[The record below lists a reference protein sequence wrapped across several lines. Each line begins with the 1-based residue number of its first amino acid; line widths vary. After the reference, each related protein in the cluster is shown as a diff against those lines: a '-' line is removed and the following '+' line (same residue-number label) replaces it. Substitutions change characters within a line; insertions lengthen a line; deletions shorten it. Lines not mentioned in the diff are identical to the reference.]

1 MSVLIEGPD
10 GAGKTTLI
18 KQLMEDMPDLR
29 LMGRFCTSEGG
40 PIDDLFPEV
49 RARMSEFG
57 LPSALFDRHPLWSEY
72 IYSHELGRPIA
83 PGFLTSAAR
92 SLTRTMKREC
102 MVILCMPP
110 LERVRANLGH
120 EEQMPG
126 VTEHIDRIYEGYAIR
141 GSQYTGR
148 VFWYNYTYA
157 PSYRDVL
164 NETRQYV
171 SFHHIGKKGV

>member
-1 MSVLIEGPD
+1 MSVLVEGSD

-18 KQLMEDMPDLR
+18 KQLMEDIPELR

-49 RARMSEFG
+49 KARAHEFKIP
-57 LPSALFDRHPLWSEY
+57 LALFDRHPLWSEY
-72 IYSHELGRPIA
+72 IYSHELHRPIA
-83 PGFLTSAAR
+83 PGFIAPSAR
-92 SLTRTMKREC
+92 SLTRVMKHNC

-110 LERVRANLGH
+110 LGRVQANLGH

-126 VTEHIDRIYEGYAIR
+126 VAEHIGRIYEGYAIR
-141 GSQYTGR
+141 GTQYTGR
-148 VFWYNYTYA
+148 LYWYDYTHA
-157 PSYRDVL
+157 PSYHDLL

-171 SFHHIGKKGV
+171 SFHHLGKGI

>member
-18 KQLMEDMPDLR
+18 RHLMEDMPDLR
-29 LMGRFCTSEGG
+29 LMDRFCTSKGG
-40 PIDDLFPEV
+40 PVDDLFPEV
-49 RARMSEFG
+49 RARSSEFSI
-57 LPSALFDRHPLWSEY
+57 PAALFDRHPLWSEY

-83 PGFLTSAAR
+83 PGFITPTAR
-92 SLTRTMKREC
+92 SLTRVMKQQC

-110 LERVRANLGH
+110 LERVQANLGH

-126 VTEHIDRIYEGYAIR
+126 VAEHIGRIYEGYAIR
-141 GSQYTGR
+141 GTQYTGR
-148 VFWYNYTYA
+148 LYWYDYTHA
-157 PSYRDVL
+157 PSYRDLL

-171 SFHHIGKKGV
+171 SFHHLGKEI